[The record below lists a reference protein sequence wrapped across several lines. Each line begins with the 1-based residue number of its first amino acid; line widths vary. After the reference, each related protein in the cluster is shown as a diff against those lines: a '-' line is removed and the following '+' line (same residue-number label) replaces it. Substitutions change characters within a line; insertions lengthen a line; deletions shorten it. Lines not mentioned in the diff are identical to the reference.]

1 MLSEKSTGWYK
12 EHICFVLE
20 RKKMYTLL
28 FTLQKEIQDRIRQK
42 QTTLTAERSPGGVPR
57 NKVRA
62 SGQGIRLLRAY
73 SEEEK

>member
-1 MLSEKSTGWYK
+1 M
-12 EHICFVLE
+12 FRA
-20 RKKMYTLL
+20 RKKKNMYTLM
-28 FTLQKEIQDRIRQK
+28 FTLQKETQDRIRQK
-42 QTTLTAERSPGGVPR
+42 QTILTAKRSPAGVPR